1 MSGKTGLWLIGCQG
15 GVSTTVAVGVSAL
28 RKGAMPN
35 TGLVS
40 AKSEFAGLEFVDW
53 SNVVIGG
60 HEIRDISSVDAAREL
75 VETSRAIPAHL
86 FEVAKTDLEQIDADT
101 RPGVVLNA
109 GSIIKSLASEKRC
122 IPCAT
127 VNDAIKTLQG
137 HWDEFKSAHGLD
149 QIIVVNLSSTEPP
162 LKSDVPDSWEAVSA
176 TFDQADSYLGPSSI
190 YAVAALDAGLP
201 FVNFTPSV
209 GSNLNAIRELAELR
223 KVCHMGRDGKTG
235 ETFLKSILA
244 PGFAARNLD
253 VLSWVGHNIFGNM
266 DGVVLDHPE
275 NKETKVQSKDK
286 LLGQILGYDPQTHV
300 SIEYI
305 KSLGDWKTAWDH
317 IHFQGFMGTPMIMQ
331 FTWQGCDS
339 ILAAPLVLDLF
350 RFTELAARN
359 GAVGELTSLASFFK
373 SPQGTEENDF
383 ARQYHMLLD
392 WAQELS

>member
-176 TFDQADSYLGPSSI
+176 TFDQADSCLGPSSI
-190 YAVAALDAGLP
+190 
-201 FVNFTPSV
+201 
-209 GSNLNAIRELAELR
+209 
-223 KVCHMGRDGKTG
+223 
-235 ETFLKSILA
+235 
-244 PGFAARNLD
+244 
-253 VLSWVGHNIFGNM
+253 LSLI
-266 DGVVLDHPE
+266 
-275 NKETKVQSKDK
+275 
-286 LLGQILGYDPQTHV
+286 
-300 SIEYI
+300 
-305 KSLGDWKTAWDH
+305 H
-317 IHFQGFMGTPMIMQ
+317 I
-331 FTWQGCDS
+331 
-339 ILAAPLVLDLF
+339 
-350 RFTELAARN
+350 
-359 GAVGELTSLASFFK
+359 
-373 SPQGTEENDF
+373 
-383 ARQYHMLLD
+383 
-392 WAQELS
+392 